1 MKNVV
6 SIMLASFTGALF
18 VFAGCAM
25 YSTIQTNDM
34 MNRPPSC
41 EDLHVHFAQW
51 DYNDGYGNDFHTVG
65 RCARGMMH
73 GEFSYMMNGV
83 LVAKTKFIR
92 NVESKTV
99 CFVGKKH
106 ASQLNY
112 CLSEAVQ
119 KMGRHLVPPPAPAP
133 QPVAPVAPQPIAPAA
148 PQPTPG
154 TVMMIPAQPNQP
166 GAVLMVPVQQGQDG
180 GVLMV
185 PAQPGQEGAVWMVP
199 APQGL
204 NP

>member
-6 SIMLASFTGALF
+6 SIMLASFTGALV

-133 QPVAPVAPQPIAPAA
+133 QPAVQQSVAPAA
-148 PQPTPG
+148 PQPQPG
-154 TVMMIPAQPNQP
+154 TVMMVPAQPNQP

-199 APQGL
+199 VQQGTAP
-204 NP
+204 

>member
-25 YSTIQTNDM
+25 YGTIQTNDM

-133 QPVAPVAPQPIAPAA
+133 QPVVQQSVAPAA
-148 PQPTPG
+148 PQPQPG
-154 TVMMIPAQPNQP
+154 TVMMVPAQPNQP

-199 APQGL
+199 VQQGTAP
-204 NP
+204 

>member
-1 MKNVV
+1 
-6 SIMLASFTGALF
+6 MLASFTGALF

-25 YSTIQTNDM
+25 YGTIQTNDM

-133 QPVAPVAPQPIAPAA
+133 QPAVQQSVAPAA
-148 PQPTPG
+148 PQPQPG
-154 TVMMIPAQPNQP
+154 PVMMVPAQPNQP

-199 APQGL
+199 APQGS

>member
-25 YSTIQTNDM
+25 YGTIQTNDM

-133 QPVAPVAPQPIAPAA
+133 QPAVQQSVAPAA
-148 PQPTPG
+148 PQPQPG
-154 TVMMIPAQPNQP
+154 TVMMVPAQPNQP

-199 APQGL
+199 APQGS

>member
-1 MKNVV
+1 
-6 SIMLASFTGALF
+6 MLASFTGALV

-65 RCARGMMH
+65 RCARGMLH

-133 QPVAPVAPQPIAPAA
+133 QPAVQQSVAPAA
-148 PQPTPG
+148 PQPQPG
-154 TVMMIPAQPNQP
+154 TVMMVPAQPNQP

-199 APQGL
+199 VQQGTAP
-204 NP
+204 

>member
-25 YSTIQTNDM
+25 YGTIQTNDM

-133 QPVAPVAPQPIAPAA
+133 QPAVQQSVAPAA
-148 PQPTPG
+148 PQPQPG
-154 TVMMIPAQPNQP
+154 TVMMVPAQPNQP

-199 APQGL
+199 VQQGTAP
-204 NP
+204 